1 MVKRRAGTGSVVA
14 GSVWESRM
22 KIDEVKGGIKVF
34 NGEES
39 NEEGGGAGGVHVYR
53 RVRRTDVG
61 KRKTW
66 NSESLDKTP
75 IQIAK
80 ERSDEPCKE
89 LSVSPDGIKKSP
101 IQTRKT
107 RSELTKELTVSVD
120 GLERSPIPMRK
131 GRSEPHKGSAE
142 SGNETEKSPAQ
153 LRKVKSLANKA
164 NNESGTEKSPGQL
177 RKTKSA
183 SNKDADK
190 SSTGSDGSSSGTEKS
205 PVELG
210 KAKIESNKAPDE
222 SNEIVGGGVDTIEKD
237 SEEVVD
243 EIEKGSVEIV
253 NAGSDETSKEFGVCK
268 EEVISSDLSSVDQVK
283 TPPEV
288 QVNDDNN
295 DVDNAV
301 DEEEAEEEGE
311 DKEEDDEEEEGEEEE
326 EIEVE
331 IEEKSLDD
339 VKEISIAEQKPKK
352 VVHEEKRVH
361 PLPQKPLP
369 VSSVVNKN
377 LPPTVPE
384 QKPFS
389 SNASKHQ
396 PPIVPEQKLK
406 RVVSEE
412 KKVHQTLA
420 KPLPISPNIKK
431 QPPLYPRH
439 NKIYSNHTKPTPNE
453 FRRVPQTHNKLQNL
467 IDLVMWS
474 DVSKSAF
481 VFGIGTFTIISSSYT
496 TDLNISLISVVSYLG
511 LVYLAAIFLYR
522 TFIFRGASDLDDSNQ
537 DYVLGEEEAIWLIK
551 MVLPYLNEFLLKLR
565 CLFSGDPS
573 TTMKLA
579 VLLFIL
585 ARSGSSITIWK
596 MAKLGFFGVFTVPKV
611 CSCYSNQLTGYGN
624 FWVRR
629 FRDAWESCSHKKAV
643 AAAIFTLVWNL
654 SSIVARIW
662 AVFMLFVAVRYYQ
675 QTMVVEEWVED
686 DTGGA
691 DDSWQGNVGEQRQGR
706 GRGCGPTI
714 VEIPKVKKGS

>member
-205 PVELG
+205 PIELG

-283 TPPEV
+283 SPPEV

-431 QPPLYPRH
+431 QPPIYPRH
-439 NKIYSNHTKPTPNE
+439 NKIYSNHTKPTPSKCLLLLHLADQHSL
-453 FRRVPQTHNKLQNL
+453 FFFFW
-467 IDLVMWS
+467 LVS
-474 DVSKSAF
+474 P
-481 VFGIGTFTIISSSYT
+481 IFT
-496 TDLNISLISVVSYLG
+496 
-511 LVYLAAIFLYR
+511 
-522 TFIFRGASDLDDSNQ
+522 
-537 DYVLGEEEAIWLIK
+537 
-551 MVLPYLNEFLLKLR
+551 
-565 CLFSGDPS
+565 
-573 TTMKLA
+573 
-579 VLLFIL
+579 VLL
-585 ARSGSSITIWK
+585 
-596 MAKLGFFGVFTVPKV
+596 
-611 CSCYSNQLTGYGN
+611 
-624 FWVRR
+624 
-629 FRDAWESCSHKKAV
+629 
-643 AAAIFTLVWNL
+643 
-654 SSIVARIW
+654 
-662 AVFMLFVAVRYYQ
+662 
-675 QTMVVEEWVED
+675 
-686 DTGGA
+686 
-691 DDSWQGNVGEQRQGR
+691 
-706 GRGCGPTI
+706 
-714 VEIPKVKKGS
+714 